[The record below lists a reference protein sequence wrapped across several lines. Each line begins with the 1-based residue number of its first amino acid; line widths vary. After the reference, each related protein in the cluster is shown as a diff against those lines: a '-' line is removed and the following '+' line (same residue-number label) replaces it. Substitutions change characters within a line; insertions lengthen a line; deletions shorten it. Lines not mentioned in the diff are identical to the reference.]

1 MNKKTPITAD
11 GLKKLKE
18 KLSSLTSE
26 IRPAVEK
33 RLGEARELGD
43 LSENSEFISARE
55 ELWRV
60 DNQISELQSKITNAE
75 IVSARNVNQDEV
87 AFGACV
93 KVNDLD
99 ANIIE
104 EYILVGDGESNPA
117 ENLIA
122 ITTPI
127 GQGLMGHKIG
137 EIVKIKVPAGV
148 LKYQIIGI
156 KYNQ

>member
-1 MNKKTPITAD
+1 MTQRIPITED

-18 KLSSLTSE
+18 KLTNLINET
-26 IRPAVEK
+26 RPDIEK

-60 DNQISELQSKITNAE
+60 DNQISELQSKISNAD
-75 IVSARNVNQDEV
+75 IVSARDVNQNEV
-87 AFGACV
+87 AFGACI
-93 KVNDLD
+93 KIKDLD
-99 ANIIE
+99 ANIVE

-117 ENLIA
+117 ENRIA

-127 GQGLMGHKIG
+127 GQGLMGHKVG
-137 EIVKIKVPAGV
+137 ETVRITVPAGV
-148 LKYQIIGI
+148 LKYQIIEI
-156 KYNQ
+156 KYNA